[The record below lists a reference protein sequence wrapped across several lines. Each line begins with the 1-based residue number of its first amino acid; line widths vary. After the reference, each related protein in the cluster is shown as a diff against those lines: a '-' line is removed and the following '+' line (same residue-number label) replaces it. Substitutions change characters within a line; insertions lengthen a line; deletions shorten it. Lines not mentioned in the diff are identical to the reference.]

1 MKQWNFYFSGILYG
15 IIRDQNED
23 GKELN
28 HQTLDVFT
36 NTFNRE
42 EPFHNDDFYEVL
54 CRRKIR
60 RFFESLPEYETHA
73 RAGEERFTT
82 SKEMCIRDSVRCSH
96 SNLPVKPA
104 RTQNGRI

>member
-1 MKQWNFYFSGILYG
+1 MKQWNFYFSGILNG

-60 RFFESLPEYETHA
+60 RFFESLPEYEPMHGQEKSVSP
-73 RAGEERFTT
+73 RQKGRSLPAG
-82 SKEMCIRDSVRCSH
+82 
-96 SNLPVKPA
+96 
-104 RTQNGRI
+104 

>member
-42 EPFHNDDFYEVL
+42 EPFH
-54 CRRKIR
+54 RRD
-60 RFFESLPEYETHA
+60 
-73 RAGEERFTT
+73 AGA
-82 SKEMCIRDSVRCSH
+82 D
-96 SNLPVKPA
+96 
-104 RTQNGRI
+104 

>member
-54 CRRKIR
+54 RSVILYDVLPRRWWR
-60 RFFESLPEYETHA
+60 
-73 RAGEERFTT
+73 
-82 SKEMCIRDSVRCSH
+82 
-96 SNLPVKPA
+96 
-104 RTQNGRI
+104 

>member
-42 EPFHNDDFYEVL
+42 EPFHNDDFYAASSN
-54 CRRKIR
+54 
-60 RFFESLPEYETHA
+60 RFRNTRPIPGREKSVSPRQRGRSLP
-73 RAGEERFTT
+73 AG
-82 SKEMCIRDSVRCSH
+82 
-96 SNLPVKPA
+96 
-104 RTQNGRI
+104 

>member
-73 RAGEERFTT
+73 PVAVQGLRFWMHCHMT
-82 SKEMCIRDSVRCSH
+82 ENVQ
-96 SNLPVKPA
+96 V
-104 RTQNGRI
+104 

>member
-82 SKEMCIRDSVRCSH
+82 SKGRS
-96 SNLPVKPA
+96 LPA
-104 RTQNGRI
+104 G

>member
-60 RFFESLPEYETHA
+60 RFFESLPEYEAHA
-73 RAGEERFTT
+73 GAGEERFTT
-82 SKEMCIRDSVRCSH
+82 SKGQVFTRR
-96 SNLPVKPA
+96 L
-104 RTQNGRI
+104 NGDGLQAGYKRMVFFF